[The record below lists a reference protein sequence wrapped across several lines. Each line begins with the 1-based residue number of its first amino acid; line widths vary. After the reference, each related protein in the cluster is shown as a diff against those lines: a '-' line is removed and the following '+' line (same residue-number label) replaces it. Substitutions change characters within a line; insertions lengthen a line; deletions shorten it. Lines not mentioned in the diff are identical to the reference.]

1 MAIWPLAGGAQQR
14 PVPVIGFMSGRS
26 AGDSTH
32 LVDAFRQGLAA
43 MGFVEGQNVTIE
55 YRWAEGRYDRL
66 QEFAADF
73 VGRKVDAIVAGGG
86 TDAARAAKDATAT
99 IPIVFTFGSDP
110 VEVGLV
116 KSMARPAS
124 NVTGVT
130 FIAEA
135 LNPKLL
141 ELAREL
147 VPNARVIA
155 VLVNSTN
162 STSTRQVRIV
172 QDAATRTRVR
182 LKILEASTA
191 AEIDAAFDT
200 LGKDQVDGLIV
211 VPEAFF
217 MSRRE
222 QLASL
227 AARHAIPA
235 VYGFREF
242 VTVGGL
248 ISYGA
253 SFAGVF
259 RQVGKY
265 AGKILKGVKPG
276 DLPIT
281 QPTTFELV
289 INVKAAKDLGIAIP
303 LSILARADEVIE

>member
-1 MAIWPLAGGAQQR
+1 M
-14 PVPVIGFMSGRS
+14 PVIGFMSGRS
-26 AGDSTH
+26 AGDSAH

-73 VGRKVDAIVAGGG
+73 VGRKVDAIVAGGA
-86 TDAARAAKDATAT
+86 TDAARAAKDATVT

-124 NVTGVT
+124 NITGVT

-162 STSTRQVRIV
+162 STSKRQVRIV
-172 QDAATRTRVR
+172 QDAASRTRVR

-200 LGKDQVDGLIV
+200 LGKSQVDGLIV

-242 VTVGGL
+242 VAVGGL

-259 RQVGKY
+259 RQVGNY

-289 INVKAAKDLGIAIP
+289 INVKAAKDLGITIP